1 LCFIFAPKSWTMF
14 SKACEYAIR
23 ASAYI
28 AQQSLEGRR
37 VNLKEIAATIGS
49 PVAFTGKI
57 LQQLSRSGIVDSTK
71 GAQGGFEMTRSK
83 LDSLCLADI
92 VMALDGEGIF
102 TGCGLGRS
110 EEHTSEL
117 QSRENLVCRLLLE
130 KKKKKTDDECDGN
143 IELRQTRNGN
153 RFV

>member
-1 LCFIFAPKSWTMF
+1 MF

-102 TGCGLGRS
+102 TGCGLGLKQCNAQMPCPVHDRFI
-110 EEHTSEL
+110 
-117 QSRENLVCRLLLE
+117 
-130 KKKKKTDDECDGN
+130 D
-143 IELRQTRNGN
+143 IRNGLKDMLQQTSLVEVA
-153 RFV
+153 RDMEAGTADWKE